1 MIRSSLAATAILL
14 GLSAGTA
21 SAGIIATPALPASG
35 GYLTVAA
42 TTTTMTVS
50 HAYAHLR
57 EKPTTKSALLATLK
71 HGTKVEVIEKVDNG
85 KWSHVKVAGKEGYIS
100 TSLLK

>member
-1 MIRSSLAATAILL
+1 MIRHSLAIASLL
-14 GLSAGTA
+14 LALSAGTA
-21 SAGIIATPALPASG
+21 SAGIIATPALPAGSS
-35 GYLTVAA
+35 YLTTVATA
-42 TTTTMTVS
+42 TQMTVS

-71 HGTKVEVIEKVDNG
+71 HGTKVEVLDKVDDG
-85 KWSHVKVAGKEGYIS
+85 KWTHVKVAGKEGYIS

>member
-1 MIRSSLAATAILL
+1 MIRSSLAAAAVLL
-14 GLSAGTA
+14 ALSAGTA
-21 SAGIIATPALPASG
+21 TAGIIAAPALPASG
-35 GYLTVAA
+35 GYLSVAA

-50 HAYAHLR
+50 HSYAHLR

-71 HGTKVEVIEKVDNG
+71 HGTKVEVLEKVDNG

>member
-1 MIRSSLAATAILL
+1 MIRHSLAIASLL
-14 GLSAGTA
+14 LALSAGTA
-21 SAGIIATPALPASG
+21 SAGIIAAPALPAGSS
-35 GYLTVAA
+35 YLTVAA
-42 TTTTMTVS
+42 AATQMTVS

-71 HGTKVEVIEKVDNG
+71 HGTKVEVLDKVDDG
-85 KWSHVKVAGKEGYIS
+85 KWTHVKVGSKEGYIS

>member
-1 MIRSSLAATAILL
+1 MIRSFLAAAAVLL
-14 GLSAGTA
+14 ALSAGTA
-21 SAGIIATPALPASG
+21 SAGIIAAPALPAG
-35 GYLTVAA
+35 AGYLNVAA
-42 TTTTMTVS
+42 TTTTMIVS
-50 HAYAHLR
+50 HSYAHLR

-71 HGTKVEVIEKVDNG
+71 HGTKVEVLEKVDNG

>member
-1 MIRSSLAATAILL
+1 MVRHSLAIASLL
-14 GLSAGTA
+14 LVLSAGTA
-21 SAGIIATPALPASG
+21 SAGIISAPALPAGSS
-35 GYLTVAA
+35 YLTTVATA
-42 TTTTMTVS
+42 TQMTVA

-71 HGTKVEVIEKVDNG
+71 HGTKVEVLDKVDDG
-85 KWSHVKVAGKEGYIS
+85 KWTHVKVGSKEGYIS